1 MPDLLAGQVVTA
13 LDTPP
18 TVGAAESASF
28 DVAITSF
35 GTASSG
41 GTYNQV
47 AVVFTA
53 PTTGRV
59 KIHIGARMINS
70 ATSGTLI
77 APETR
82 AGSTIGSGTV
92 FEAASDAISV
102 SHYGAAFAR
111 SGACHFLTGLTPGAS
126 YNTRILHRCS
136 SSSGTIANR
145 ELIVEPAT

>member
-1 MPDLLAGQVVTA
+1 MPDLLAGTIIRA
-13 LDTPP
+13 GDTPP
-18 TVGAAESASF
+18 TVAAAETPSF

-47 AVVFTA
+47 AVVFIA

-59 KIHIGARMINS
+59 KIHLAARMINS
-70 ATSGTLI
+70 STSGTLL

-92 FEAASDAISV
+92 FEAASDAISI

-111 SGACHFLTGLTPGAS
+111 SGACHLLTGLTPGAT
-126 YNTRILHRCS
+126 YNTRLLHRCS
-136 SSSGTIANR
+136 SSSGTLANR